1 MTPKEALQ
9 IVDGMRPIDL
19 KNKLVDL
26 LAWQIRKDRKL
37 VHVSWYLNCLK
48 YQENPR
54 PPKAGEAG
62 RARIA
67 QLTGGIGG

>member
-1 MTPKEALQ
+1 MTPIEALDL
-9 IVDGMRPIDL
+9 VEKMSPVDL
-19 KNKLVDL
+19 KNRLVDL
-26 LAWQIRKDRKL
+26 LAWQVRKDRKL

-62 RARIA
+62 RARVA
-67 QLTGGIGG
+67 QITGGIG